1 MSEQAKKPASGAGYS
16 GTPYSRELLD
26 YVYTRLHIVDK
37 SLDDMLAIPVLRIPL
52 INMARREI
60 ERRARIDLKKLQAN
74 DKE

>member
-1 MSEQAKKPASGAGYS
+1 MNAEAKRPASGAGYS
-16 GTPYSRELLD
+16 DTPYSRELLD

-37 SLDDMLAIPVLRIPL
+37 SLDDMLVIPALRIPL
-52 INMARREI
+52 INMARREV